1 MYYLDD
7 ITLFRILE
15 DINYFIF
22 NYDIIY
28 NAFYEFIIFLSNI
41 FII

>member
-7 ITLFRILE
+7 ITLFRIFK
-15 DINYFIF
+15 DIHNFIF
-22 NYDIIY
+22 NYDIID